1 LDDVDPAGLVERL
14 GLDPI
19 PVEGG
24 WFRVTWRSAAAGAIV
39 ALFSDAEDGFSALHR
54 LGVTE
59 LWFAHGGEPFDLVL
73 LHPDGRAEVVVL
85 GVDVRAGEQLSA
97 AVPPGTWMG
106 GRPRSRWSLLSTVTL
121 PPFADDLFEIGRR
134 DELAEAYPGWQD
146 WIEALTRV

>member
-1 LDDVDPAGLVERL
+1 LDAVDPTDLVRHL

-59 LWFAHGGEPFDLVL
+59 LWFAHGGHPFDLLL
-73 LHPDGRAEVVVL
+73 LHPDGRAELEVL
-85 GVDVRAGEQLSA
+85 GVDIGAGERLSA
-97 AVPPGTWMG
+97 VVPPGTWMG
-106 GRPRSRWSLLSTVTL
+106 GRPRGRWSLLSTVTV

-134 DELAEAYPGWQD
+134 DELVGAYPAWQD
-146 WIEALTRV
+146 WIEALTRL

>member
-1 LDDVDPAGLVERL
+1 LDAVDPTDLVGHL

-59 LWFAHGGEPFDLVL
+59 LWFAHGGHPFDLLL
-73 LHPDGRAEVVVL
+73 LHPDGRAELEVL
-85 GVDVRAGEQLSA
+85 GVDIGAGERLSA
-97 AVPPGTWMG
+97 VVPPGTWMG
-106 GRPRSRWSLLSTVTL
+106 GRPRGRWSLLSTVTV

-134 DELAEAYPGWQD
+134 DELVGAYPAWQD
-146 WIEALTRV
+146 WIEALTRL